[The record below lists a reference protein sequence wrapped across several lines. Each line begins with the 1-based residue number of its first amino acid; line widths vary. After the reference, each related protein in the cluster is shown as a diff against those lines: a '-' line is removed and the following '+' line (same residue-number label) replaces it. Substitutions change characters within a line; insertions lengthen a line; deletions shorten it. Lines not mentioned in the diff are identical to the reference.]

1 MRTAPQPGDMVI
13 IRDDL
18 GDDVIAVNKD
28 RIVRIPSG
36 TVGICVSIL
45 DSRSS
50 NKNEREAGRGVSGVY
65 DIDVLVDG
73 MIVTVWDEEVELMR

>member
-1 MRTAPQPGDMVI
+1 MVI

-36 TVGICVSIL
+36 TTGICVNIL

-50 NKNEREAGRGVSGVY
+50 NKSERETGRGVSGVY
-65 DIDVLVDG
+65 DIDVLVNG
-73 MIVTVWDEEVELMR
+73 MIVTVWDDEVELMR

>member
-1 MRTAPQPGDMVI
+1 MRTAPQPGDMVV

-28 RIVRIPSG
+28 RVVRIPSG
-36 TVGICVSIL
+36 SMGICVNIL
-45 DSRSS
+45 DSRAS
-50 NKNEREAGRGVSGVY
+50 NKNEREAGRGSVGIY
-65 DIDVLVDG
+65 DVDVLVNG